1 MKLWK
6 KKLFKALLSKFFLF
20 LSILFFIYVMIDL
33 SIRSNEL
40 SHSIHSLQEN
50 ILYYLCTLSKRLDF
64 LCCFSCLIATITCYT
79 EMHGNRELL
88 ALQTS
93 GVCRKEFTQP
103 IYVFTILLS
112 LLFIINFEFLYPKS
126 ALFLEKYESSSSIKK
141 KPLLYL
147 PLQKEQF
154 LVYSNQV
161 ASDLQDVF
169 YVMDTRTVFHMQ
181 KMVLSSPSQGY
192 FVTQFI
198 KNDNNEWERTAS
210 YPHHIFADD
219 ISNMVINSIDT
230 LPLESR
236 ALGNLFYH
244 SFIQPHT
251 SQLPAMR
258 SYFLYK
264 VVKSILPILCIMAI
278 SNRFGSSLSRN
289 YFFLYCLSLCNCIGI
304 YALLGFLLILGT
316 SAVCSAYVIIGI
328 PILIIYG
335 ISKVSSK
342 LVVYSF

>member
-6 KKLFKALLSKFFLF
+6 RKLFTTLLAKFCLF
-20 LSILFFIYVMIDL
+20 LAILFFIYVMIDL

-40 SHSIHSLQEN
+40 SHQMYSLREN

-64 LCCFSCLIATITCYT
+64 LCCFSCLIAAITCYT
-79 EMHGNRELL
+79 EMHGNQELL

-93 GVCRKEFTQP
+93 GVCRKEFTGP
-103 IYVFTILLS
+103 IYVFTTVLS
-112 LLFIINFEFLYPKS
+112 LLFILNFEFLYPRS
-126 ALFLEKYESSSSIKK
+126 AVFLEKYESSLSMKK

-154 LVYSNQV
+154 LVYSDQV
-161 ASDLQDVF
+161 GSQLRDVF
-169 YVMDTRTVFHMQ
+169 YVMDTSTVFHMQ
-181 KMVLSSPSQGY
+181 TLVLSSPSRGY

-210 YPHHIFADD
+210 YPRHTFIDD
-219 ISNMVINSIDT
+219 ISTMVVSSIDT

-236 ALGNLFYH
+236 PLCNLFYH
-244 SFIQPHT
+244 SFVQPHV

-264 VVKSILPILCIMAI
+264 IVKSILPILCIIAI
-278 SNRFGSSLSRN
+278 SNRFGNSLSRN
-289 YFFLYCLSLCNCIGI
+289 YFSLYCLSLCTCIGM
-304 YALLGFLLILGT
+304 YALLGFLLILGI

-335 ISKVSSK
+335 ISQVSYK
-342 LVVYSF
+342 Q